1 MEMTR
6 LGRSGLS
13 VSRICLGTMTFGA
26 QADAAAS
33 QKIMDIAAERGVNF
47 IDTANAYPL
56 PPSPQTMGKSEEFV
70 GAWLKGKRERF
81 ILATKGNN
89 VIGPGPN
96 ESGNSRTHLMRAL
109 DDSLRRLQTDYVDV
123 YYLHHPDPQ
132 TPLDEAIETLDD
144 MRTAG
149 KIRYSAVSNMPA
161 WQLSYWT
168 GWSAEHNR
176 ARFACVQPRYNMLY
190 RAIESELIPAAAACD
205 VAVVIYNPLAA
216 GMLTGKYKPGGKPAE
231 GRFSFSGPSGERYR
245 TRYYQDEMLRVVNEL
260 SDDIGRRGKS
270 LTHVALRWTLDQPG
284 IACAI
289 VGASKPEQIADSLG
303 AIDVK
308 LDDADRA
315 ACDAIWYR
323 LPRRRPEEDR

>member
-1 MEMTR
+1 MEMIR

-33 QKIMDIAAERGVNF
+33 NKIMDIAAERGVNF

-56 PPSPQTMGKSEEFV
+56 PPSPETLGSSEAIV

-89 VIGPGPN
+89 VIGRGPN

-109 DDSLRRLQTDYVDV
+109 DDSLRRLQTDYVDI

-149 KIRYSAVSNMPA
+149 KIRYAAVSNMPA

-168 GWSAEHNR
+168 CWSAEHNR

-190 RAIESELIPAAAACD
+190 RAIESELVPAAGLHATSPSLSTIHLPPACSPASTSPARSLPKGASAFRGLPGNVTARVTIKMKCCSSCKSLVMTSR
-205 VAVVIYNPLAA
+205 VA
-216 GMLTGKYKPGGKPAE
+216 GKPSRTLRCG
-231 GRFSFSGPSGERYR
+231 GRSINRVSRAQSSAKANPS
-245 TRYYQDEMLRVVNEL
+245 
-260 SDDIGRRGKS
+260 KS
-270 LTHVALRWTLDQPG
+270 
-284 IACAI
+284 
-289 VGASKPEQIADSLG
+289 QIHS
-303 AIDVK
+303 V
-308 LDDADRA
+308 
-315 ACDAIWYR
+315 WST
-323 LPRRRPEEDR
+323 